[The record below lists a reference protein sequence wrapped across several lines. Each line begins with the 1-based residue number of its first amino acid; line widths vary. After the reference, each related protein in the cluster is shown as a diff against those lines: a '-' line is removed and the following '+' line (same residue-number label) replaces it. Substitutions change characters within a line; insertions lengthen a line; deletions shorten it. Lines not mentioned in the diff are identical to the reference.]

1 MFNPATKALW
11 KVSLP
16 YDKDFKRLRKRLM
29 KEKTQIKLSKTALNL
44 KEEKELKVK
53 GKQW

>member
-1 MFNPATKALW
+1 MESILALRQRLQKTKKAF
-11 KVSLP
+11 
-16 YDKDFKRLRKRLM
+16 DER
-29 KEKTQIKLSKTALNL
+29 KTQIKLSKTALNL